1 MPNLLKDFPF
11 EIRKA
16 VLLKQAELKAERNQ
30 GKCSQKHALIQIIR
44 EWAQSKA
51 STTRHS

>member
-16 VLLKQAELKAERNQ
+16 VLIKQAEIKATKKSE
-30 GKCSQKHALIQIIR
+30 KYSQKKAIEQIIK
-44 EWAQSKA
+44 EWMELKSKQA
-51 STTRHS
+51 S

>member
-16 VLLKQAELKAERNQ
+16 VLIKQAEIKATKKAE
-30 GKCSQKHALIQIIR
+30 KYSQKNTLVQIIK
-44 EWAQSKA
+44 EWVEYNKSKQVV
-51 STTRHS
+51 